1 MSSRKLMIFDT
12 LFSLSVYIYNCNN
25 WSSSIICC
33 RFSGDMYLFLGL
45 PTRWIDVYLLK
56 RLSVFWILTSTLW
69 SGIYDFSCNLISS
82 QISCCFSCFLD
93 CLFPSSLKCMSF
105 QLLLRGE
112 EAFSHTYCSAFCP
125 YFFQRIRIQ
134 RLWDRFRLLV

>member
-1 MSSRKLMIFDT
+1 MIFDA
-12 LFSLSVYIYNCNN
+12 LFSLSVDIYNCNN

-56 RLSVFWILTSTLW
+56 RLSVFLILTSTFW
-69 SGIYDFSCNLISS
+69 SGSYDFFCNLISS
-82 QISCCFSCFLD
+82 QIYYCFSCFLD
-93 CLFPSSLKCMSF
+93 WPFPSNLKGMRF
-105 QLLLRGE
+105 QLFLRGE
-112 EAFSHTYCSAFCP
+112 EAFSHNYCLMFCP
-125 YFFQRIRIQ
+125 YFFQRIRIH